1 MLNTETRAMI
11 ARGLGLLGSAC
22 IALSEVVKGEEVLRL
37 AVQYASDGVSAPDI
51 FIRLG
56 TAMMHD
62 GRPGEAIAPL
72 RRAANLGADG
82 AIVWPMLAKAFF
94 ERGRLVAAYGAVLEA
109 RAAGVPE
116 DELDSTRSAVEE
128 RLGKAFT
135 NWRAFVERTSDGA
148 AEVPSAPGPT
158 APR

>member
-1 MLNTETRAMI
+1 
-11 ARGLGLLGSAC
+11 
-22 IALSEVVKGEEVLRL
+22 
-37 AVQYASDGVSAPDI
+37 
-51 FIRLG
+51 
-56 TAMMHD
+56 
-62 GRPGEAIAPL
+62 
-72 RRAANLGADG
+72 
-82 AIVWPMLAKAFF
+82 
-94 ERGRLVAAYGAVLEA
+94 VAAYGAVLEA